1 MKFEYKIK
9 GITLDMNDLIEIHS
23 YYEARCTAEYL
34 MENCDITDEDDALC
48 LGYEVR
54 RLMDK
59 YGYDEET
66 AIDEMLRTE
75 GLL

>member
-9 GITLDMNDLIEIHS
+9 GITLDMNDLIEINS

-34 MENCDITDEDDALC
+34 MDDYGIDDENLAMR
-48 LGYEVR
+48 LGYAVR
-54 RLMDK
+54 SKMDK

-66 AIDEMLRTE
+66 AIDEVLRE
-75 GLL
+75 KS